1 MGRRLLSRLA
11 IRSLLVAAPFVAW
24 FIWRAVARRTGRP
37 MGATPWAWLVAA
49 GGFLLGVSLIA
60 TAVFHEDNRGDT
72 YVPAEAAPG
81 GRVVPGHFEK
91 K

>member
-1 MGRRLLSRLA
+1 MGPRLLSQLA
-11 IRSLLVAAPFVAW
+11 FRAVLVATPFVGW

-37 MGATPWAWLVAA
+37 MGSTPWAWLVAA
-49 GGFLLGVSLIA
+49 GGFLLGLSLIA

-72 YVPAEAAPG
+72 YVPAEVLPN
-81 GRVVPGHFEK
+81 GRIAPGHFEK

>member
-1 MGRRLLSRLA
+1 MLRALA
-11 IRSLLVAAPFVAW
+11 LRSLLVAAPFVAW

-49 GGFLLGVSLIA
+49 AGFLLGLSLIA
-60 TAVFHEDNRGDT
+60 TAVFHEDNRGET
-72 YVPAEAAPG
+72 YVPAEVEAD
-81 GRVVPGHFEK
+81 GRVAPGHFEK